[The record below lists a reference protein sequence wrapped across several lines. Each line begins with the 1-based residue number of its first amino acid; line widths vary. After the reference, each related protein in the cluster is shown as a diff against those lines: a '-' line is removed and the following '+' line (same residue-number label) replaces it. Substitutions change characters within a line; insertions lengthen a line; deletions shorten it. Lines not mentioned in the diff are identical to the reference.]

1 MAQSGAE
8 RNRLINKS
16 LYFAFFSKTTFLYQ
30 LSMTTNGIVKYC
42 TQHTVLPQ
50 CTSSQLRLHRRVFL
64 HFLSFLI
71 RHTNTL
77 RLNSI
82 SVWCKHCVRHLS
94 HKQRYI
100 FWSSLSRRERN
111 LCVNDHLTL
120 VIIPKWTPCLILQ
133 HTCYIFYIVLTL
145 LIVYNNKNSSIFC
158 LWAASSQSLSDHT
171 HCNHVRQEC
180 MSRTGKSVSGR

>member
-1 MAQSGAE
+1 MAQAE

-42 TQHTVLPQ
+42 TQHTVPPQ

-64 HFLSFLI
+64 HFLSSLI

-100 FWSSLSRRERN
+100 FCSSEQKGEESMRQRPFDLSN
-111 LCVNDHLTL
+111 YPKVNTMFDTSTHVLHFLYCPDTL
-120 VIIPKWTPCLILQ
+120 NSLQ
-133 HTCYIFYIVLTL
+133 
-145 LIVYNNKNSSIFC
+145 
-158 LWAASSQSLSDHT
+158 Q
-171 HCNHVRQEC
+171 
-180 MSRTGKSVSGR
+180 